1 MATDTRKGDQKGSV
15 EHPVHRSAAQHAAPP
30 TSPGGDMQR
39 RDWNRTSFSPF
50 SIMRLGLD
58 EVERWVGQLSSG
70 RGWTPSPGRGLM
82 SQMAQQLGEW
92 MPAIEAF
99 QRGNEFVV
107 RAEVPGMNRQDLT
120 VEVGDDSLTIRGER
134 KREHEEDREGM
145 FWTERTYG
153 SFARVIPLPPG
164 TITDSAKASFNNGIL
179 EVVMQTPSAEA
190 RRGRRIDIS
199 GLHDK

>member
-1 MATDTRKGDQKGSV
+1 MATDTRKGDQKGSA
-15 EHPVHRSAAQHAAPP
+15 EHPVHRSTAQHAAQP
-30 TSPGGDMQR
+30 TSPGPDMQR
-39 RDWNRTSFSPF
+39 KDWNRTSFSPF

-70 RGWTPSPGRGLM
+70 RNWTPSSGRGLM
-82 SQMAQQLGEW
+82 SQMAHQLGEW

-199 GLHDK
+199 GSST